1 MGTFLELFFGEILEI
16 WMRLLLGWLNIE
28 TFGFVVW
35 VRSLVGV
42 LSELATFGLV
52 SPTGSLLN
60 IASFLL
66 CPVRLSQR
74 RVVSYNCVQ

>member
-1 MGTFLELFFGEILEI
+1 MDTFLEPFFGEIWEF
-16 WMRLLLGWLNIE
+16 WMRLLLGRLSFGY
-28 TFGFVVW
+28 FGFVAW

-60 IASFLL
+60 IASFLVTKSE
-66 CPVRLSQR
+66 PN
-74 RVVSYNCVQ
+74 RVHY

>member
-1 MGTFLELFFGEILEI
+1 MDTFLEPFFGEILEI

-42 LSELATFGLV
+42 LSELATFDPV
-52 SPTGSLLN
+52 SPTGFLLN
-60 IASFLL
+60 ITSFLL
-66 CPVRLSQR
+66 
-74 RVVSYNCVQ
+74 